1 MASSVKH
8 CTLNDKGLKQ
18 YQKRVKAVK
27 GGQVDPTSKNYA
39 NAKLPAHKAA
49 FEGNIPGLEAILISK
64 VETGGISAADKGIT
78 PLHAHGNQIHNFY
91 CLLHSK
97 YNHTGNIFLIF

>member
-27 GGQVDPTSKNYA
+27 GGQVDSTLKNYA

-64 VETGGISAADKGIT
+64 VETGGIPAADKGIT
-78 PLHAHGNQIHNFY
+78 PLHMAIKFTISIACY
-91 CLLHSK
+91 IA
-97 YNHTGNIFLIF
+97 NIITQETFF